1 MYVLGFGLLYDCVE
15 NNTVKLYASRAI
27 FGSVVWRFSAVV
39 VMGKV
44 AFAAFGNRASDHE
57 QHLRLIQVTMD

>member
-39 VMGKV
+39 VMGK
-44 AFAAFGNRASDHE
+44 SL
-57 QHLRLIQVTMD
+57 LRRSATELQTMTSST